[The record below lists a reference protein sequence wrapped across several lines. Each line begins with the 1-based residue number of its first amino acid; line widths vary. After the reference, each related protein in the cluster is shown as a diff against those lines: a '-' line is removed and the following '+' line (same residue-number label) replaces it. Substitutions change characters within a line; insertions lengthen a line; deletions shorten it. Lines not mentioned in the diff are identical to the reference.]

1 MRAFV
6 TRDLPAPALDRIRN
20 VAEVDVWP
28 EPGPPPAA
36 ALRERVRDA
45 DGLLC
50 LLTDLVDEA
59 LLACAPRLRVVSQ
72 MAVGVDNIDLAACAR
87 RGIVVGNTPG
97 VLTETTAD
105 LAFALLMAAARRLGE
120 AERLLRSGGWGS
132 WSPLFLA
139 GSDIHHATL
148 GIVGMGRIGFEMARR
163 ARGFEM
169 RILYTSP
176 RPCPDAE
183 RDLHARRVT
192 LDELLQESDFVSL
205 HCPLTPATRGLIGAH
220 ELAAMKPTAVLVNA
234 ARGAVVDQRALFE
247 ALRDRRIAAAGL
259 DVYESEPLPMDDPLL
274 TLGNVVLAPHIGS
287 ASVATRIRMAMIA
300 ADNLVAGL
308 QGRPLQYAVAMP

>member
-6 TRDLPAPALDRIRN
+6 TRDLPAPAVSRIRA
-20 VAEVDVWP
+20 VADVEVWP
-28 EPGPPPAA
+28 EPGPPPAT
-36 ALRERVRDA
+36 ALRERVREA

-50 LLTDLVDEA
+50 LLTDTIDEP

-72 MAVGVDNIDLAACAR
+72 MAVGIDNVDVAACAR

-97 VLTETTAD
+97 ALTETTAD

-120 AERLLRSGGWGS
+120 AERLLRADGWGS

-139 GSDIHHATL
+139 GLDIHHATL

-163 ARGFEM
+163 ARGFDM

-176 RPCPDAE
+176 RPCPEAE
-183 RDLHARRVT
+183 RDLNARRVT
-192 LDELLQESDFVSL
+192 LAELLRESDFVSL
-205 HCPLTPATRGLIGAH
+205 HCPLTPATRGLIGAG

-234 ARGAVVDQRALFE
+234 ARGAVVDQRALCE

-259 DVYESEPLPMDDPLL
+259 DVYETEPLPLDDPLL
-274 TLGNVVLAPHIGS
+274 TLENVVLAPHIGS
-287 ASVATRIRMAMIA
+287 ASVATRTRMAMIA

-308 QGRPLQYAVAMP
+308 RGEPLPYAVAAS

>member
-6 TRDLPAPALDRIRN
+6 TRDLPAPALDRIRA
-20 VAEVDVWP
+20 VADVEVWP
-28 EPGPPPAA
+28 EPGPPPAT

-50 LLTDLVDEA
+50 LLTDTIDEP

-72 MAVGVDNIDLAACAR
+72 MAVGIDNVDVAACAR

-97 VLTETTAD
+97 ALTETTAD

-120 AERLLRSGGWGS
+120 AERLLRAGGWGS

-139 GSDIHHATL
+139 GLDIHHATL

-163 ARGFEM
+163 ARGFDM

-176 RPCPDAE
+176 RPCPEAE
-183 RDLHARRVT
+183 RDLDARRVM
-192 LDELLQESDFVSL
+192 LAELLRESDFVSL
-205 HCPLTPATRGLIGAH
+205 HCPLTPATRGLIGAG

-234 ARGAVVDQRALFE
+234 ARGAVVDQRALYE

-259 DVYESEPLPMDDPLL
+259 DVYETEPLPLDDPLL
-274 TLGNVVLAPHIGS
+274 SLENVVLAPHIGS
-287 ASVATRIRMAMIA
+287 ASVATRTRMAMIA

-308 QGRPLQYAVAMP
+308 RGEPLPYAVAAS

>member
-6 TRDLPAPALDRIRN
+6 TRDLPAPALDRIRA
-20 VAEVDVWP
+20 VADVEVWP
-28 EPGPPPAA
+28 EPGPPPAT

-50 LLTDLVDEA
+50 LLTDTIDEP

-72 MAVGVDNIDLAACAR
+72 MAVGIDNVDVAACAR

-97 VLTETTAD
+97 ALTETTAD

-120 AERLLRSGGWGS
+120 AERLLRAGGWGS

-139 GSDIHHATL
+139 GLDIHHATL

-163 ARGFEM
+163 ARGFDM

-176 RPCPDAE
+176 CPCPEAE
-183 RDLHARRVT
+183 RDLDARRVM
-192 LDELLQESDFVSL
+192 LAELLRESDFVSL
-205 HCPLTPATRGLIGAH
+205 HCPLTPATRGLIGAG

-234 ARGAVVDQRALFE
+234 ARGAVVDQRALYE

-259 DVYESEPLPMDDPLL
+259 DVYETEPLPLDDPLL
-274 TLGNVVLAPHIGS
+274 SLENVVLAPHIGS
-287 ASVATRIRMAMIA
+287 ASVATRTRMAMIA

-308 QGRPLQYAVAMP
+308 RGEPLPYAVAAS

>member
-6 TRDLPAPALDRIRN
+6 TRDLPAPALDRIRA
-20 VAEVDVWP
+20 VADVEVWP
-28 EPGPPPAA
+28 EPGPPPAT
-36 ALRERVRDA
+36 ALRERVREA

-50 LLTDLVDEA
+50 LLTDTIDEP

-72 MAVGVDNIDLAACAR
+72 MAVGIDNVDVAACAR

-97 VLTETTAD
+97 ALTETTAD

-120 AERLLRSGGWGS
+120 AERLLRAGGWGS

-139 GSDIHHATL
+139 GLDIHHATL

-163 ARGFEM
+163 ARGFDM

-176 RPCPDAE
+176 RPCPEAE
-183 RDLHARRVT
+183 RDLNARRVT
-192 LDELLQESDFVSL
+192 LAELLRESDFVSL
-205 HCPLTPATRGLIGAH
+205 HCPLTPATWGLFGAG

-234 ARGAVVDQRALFE
+234 ARGAVVDQRALCE

-259 DVYESEPLPMDDPLL
+259 DVYEAEPLPLDDPLL
-274 TLGNVVLAPHIGS
+274 TLENVVLAPHIGS
-287 ASVATRIRMAMIA
+287 ASVATRTRMAMIA

-308 QGRPLQYAVAMP
+308 RGEPLPYAVAAS